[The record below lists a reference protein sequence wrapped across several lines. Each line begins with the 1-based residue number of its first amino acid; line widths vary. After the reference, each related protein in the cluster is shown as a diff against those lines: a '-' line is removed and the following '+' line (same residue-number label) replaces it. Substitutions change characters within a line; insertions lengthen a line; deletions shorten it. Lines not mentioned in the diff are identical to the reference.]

1 MNYKFILPL
10 LLFGVLM
17 GFAAVK
23 GLLSNLE
30 LMYWLFIYLV
40 CGLVLAKTSSQKY
53 FLNGFVL
60 GICISI
66 VASLIQILF
75 FDEYLLNNSEV
86 NMELNKLPSSSEP
99 KTFFIMIAPIIGLI
113 SGLVLGVFTV
123 AFRWLTKR
131 TNVPKV

>member
-23 GLLSNLE
+23 GLLANLE

-40 CGLVLAKTSSQKY
+40 CGLVLAKTSRQKY

-86 NMELNKLPSSSEP
+86 NMELSKLPSSAEP
-99 KTFFIMIAPIIGLI
+99 KSFFIMIAPIIGLI
-113 SGLVLGVFTV
+113 SGLVLGVFTT

>member
-23 GLLSNLE
+23 GLLANLE

-40 CGLVLAKTSSQKY
+40 CGLVLAKTCRQKY

-60 GICISI
+60 GVCISI
-66 VASLIQILF
+66 VASFIQILF
-75 FDEYLLNNSEV
+75 FDEYLLNNSEI
-86 NMELNKLPSSSEP
+86 NTELDKLPSSAEP
-99 KTFFIMIAPIIGLI
+99 KTFFLMISPIISLI
-113 SGLVLGVFTV
+113 SGLVVGVFTT

-131 TNVPKV
+131 TNVEKV

>member
-1 MNYKFILPL
+1 MNYKFILSL
-10 LLFGVLM
+10 LLFGFLM
-17 GFAAVK
+17 GFAVVK
-23 GLLSNLE
+23 GLLANIE

-40 CGLVLAKTSSQKY
+40 CALVLAKTCRQKY

-60 GICISI
+60 GVCISI
-66 VASLIQILF
+66 IASLIQILF

-86 NMELNKLPSSSEP
+86 NTELNKLPSSSEP

-113 SGLVLGVFTV
+113 SGLVLGVFTT

-131 TNVPKV
+131 TNLGKV